1 MMSTYE
7 IVVALL
13 STNSSSSSSPP
24 STIEVTTLRPRKVLL
39 TDVDSEAN
47 ASSEVEV

>member
-13 STNSSSSSSPP
+13 STNSSSPSSP
-24 STIEVTTLRPRKVLL
+24 STIEVTTLQTRKVLL
-39 TDVDSEAN
+39 TDVDSESN
-47 ASSEVEV
+47 ASNELEV

>member
-13 STNSSSSSSPP
+13 STNSSSSSS
-24 STIEVTTLRPRKVLL
+24 TTEVTTLQTRKVLL
-39 TDVDSEAN
+39 RDVDSEAN
-47 ASSEVEV
+47 ASNEAEV

>member
-13 STNSSSSSSPP
+13 STNSSSP
-24 STIEVTTLRPRKVLL
+24 STTEVITIERRKVLL
-39 TDVDSEAN
+39 ANVDAEAN
-47 ASSEVEV
+47 ASNESEA

>member
-13 STNSSSSSSPP
+13 STNSSSSSSP
-24 STIEVTTLRPRKVLL
+24 TTEVTTLQTRKVLL
-39 TDVDSEAN
+39 RDVDSEAN
-47 ASSEVEV
+47 ASSEAEV